1 MTPRPR
7 PSKRTVADGGNGITT
22 LKTKTLIIAALA
34 LAIPIAAQ
42 SQGLVRGAQE
52 GADDGRAAGG
62 PIGAI
67 VGGAIGAATGTV
79 DGILGVDD
87 RPRFRTYVRGESRAS
102 YAYDGDV
109 RVGTVLPSAGV
120 SYYDVPE
127 EYGACGTRYTVV
139 NGHTVLVERGSGCI
153 VEVIN

>member
-1 MTPRPR
+1 M
-7 PSKRTVADGGNGITT
+7 
-22 LKTKTLIIAALA
+22 KTKILTAVMALGLSLPVSVQA
-34 LAIPIAAQ
+34 
-42 SQGLVRGAQE
+42 QGLVRGAQE

-79 DGILGVDD
+79 NGILGVDD
-87 RPRFRTYVRGESRAS
+87 RPRFRTYVRGERRAS

-127 EYGACGTRYTVV
+127 EYGARGHRYTVV
-139 NGHTVLVERGSGCI
+139 NGRTVLVEHGSGRI
-153 VEVIN
+153 VEVID

>member
-1 MTPRPR
+1 MRNR
-7 PSKRTVADGGNGITT
+7 IIVAS
-22 LKTKTLIIAALA
+22 LA
-34 LAIPIAAQ
+34 LGLALPAVANA
-42 SQGLVRGAQE
+42 QGLVRGAQE

-79 DGILGVDD
+79 NGILGVDD
-87 RPRFRTYVRGESRAS
+87 RPRFRTYVRGERRAS

-109 RVGTVLPSAGV
+109 RVGSVLPSAGV

-127 EYGACGTRYTVV
+127 EYGARGHRYTVV
-139 NGHTVLVERGSGCI
+139 NGHTVLVERSSGRI
-153 VEVIN
+153 VEILD

>member
-1 MTPRPR
+1 M
-7 PSKRTVADGGNGITT
+7 
-22 LKTKTLIIAALA
+22 KTKILIAAMA
-34 LAIPIAAQ
+34 LGLSLTVSVQA
-42 SQGLVRGAQE
+42 QGLVRGAQE

-79 DGILGVDD
+79 NGILGVDD
-87 RPRFRTYVRGESRAS
+87 RPRFRTYVRGERRAS

-109 RVGTVLPSAGV
+109 RVGTVLPSTGV

-127 EYGACGTRYTVV
+127 EYGARGHRYTVV
-139 NGHTVLVERGSGCI
+139 NGHTVLVERGSGRI
-153 VEVIN
+153 VDVID

>member
-1 MTPRPR
+1 M
-7 PSKRTVADGGNGITT
+7 KM
-22 LKTKTLIIAALA
+22 KTLIAAMA
-34 LAIPIAAQ
+34 LGLSLPAVVQA
-42 SQGLVRGAQE
+42 QGLVRGAQE

-79 DGILGVDD
+79 NGILGIDD
-87 RPRFRTYVRGESRAS
+87 RPRFRTYVRGERRPS

-127 EYGACGTRYTVV
+127 EYGARGTRYTVV
-139 NGHTVLVERGSGCI
+139 NGRTVLVERGSGRI
-153 VEVIN
+153 VEVID

>member
-1 MTPRPR
+1 MK
-7 PSKRTVADGGNGITT
+7 SNIV
-22 LKTKTLIIAALA
+22 IAALA
-34 LAIPIAAQ
+34 FGLALPASVQA
-42 SQGLVRGAQE
+42 QGLVRGAQE

-79 DGILGVDD
+79 NGILGVDD
-87 RPRFRTYVRGESRAS
+87 RPRFRTYVRGERRAS

-109 RVGTVLPSAGV
+109 RIGTVLPSAGV

-127 EYGACGTRYTVV
+127 EYGARGHRYTVV
-139 NGHTVLVERGSGCI
+139 NGHTVLVERGSGRI
-153 VEVIN
+153 VDVID

>member
-1 MTPRPR
+1 M
-7 PSKRTVADGGNGITT
+7 N
-22 LKTKTLIIAALA
+22 TKSILAAAALA
-34 LAIPIAAQ
+34 LALPAVARA
-42 SQGLVRGAQE
+42 QGLVRGAQE

-79 DGILGVDD
+79 NGILGVDD
-87 RPRFRTYVRGESRAS
+87 RPRFRTYVRGERRAS

-127 EYGACGTRYTVV
+127 EYGARGSRYTVV
-139 NGHTVLVERGSGCI
+139 NGRTVLVERGSGRI
-153 VEVIN
+153 GEIID